1 MNTIKTITWLTFHE
15 ARRRKMVLA
24 ALVMG
29 GLFLLLYGLG
39 VALID
44 RNLKE
49 HPISAIQLRFNYSI
63 LLIAGLYVVHFLT
76 VMLAIFASVD
86 TIAGEI
92 ASHTIQTLV
101 TKPVRRWQIVLGKW
115 LGYAAMLLIYLGLLG
130 GGIFLVMYLLVGYVP
145 PNPLAGLLLL
155 MLEALVLLSL
165 SIMGGTRLSTLTN
178 GVLLFMLYG
187 VAFIGAWV
195 EQIGALL
202 QSHAAVNIGIVTSLL
217 MPVEALW
224 RRASYLMQPPILSS
238 IPTPFSGTSP
248 PSQAMV
254 IYAALYAAAALNYLD
269 VLRMLSDQDSLRAL
283 FYFLGDFVLQLV
295 WLNLTNVERA
305 RG

>member
-1 MNTIKTITWLTFHE
+1 VNTINTITWLTFHE

-24 ALVMG
+24 ALAMG
-29 GLFLLLYGLG
+29 GLFLLLYGIG
-39 VALID
+39 VSLIA
-44 RNLKE
+44 RNMQE
-49 HPISAIQLRFNYSI
+49 EGGGEAMRRFGYNL

-92 ASHTIQTLV
+92 ATHTIQTLV

-115 LGYAAMLLIYLGLLG
+115 LGYAGMLLLYLGLLG
-130 GGIFLVMYLLVGYVP
+130 GGIFLIVYLLVGYLP
-145 PNPLAGLLLL
+145 ANPLAGLLLL

-165 SIMGGTRLSTLTN
+165 SMLGGTRFSTLTN

-202 QSHAAVNIGIVTSLL
+202 QSHAAVNVGIVTSLL
-217 MPVEALW
+217 LPVEALW
-224 RRASYLMQPPILSS
+224 RRASYLMQPPLLSS
-238 IPTPFSGTSP
+238 IPSPFSGTSP
-248 PSQAMV
+248 PSEAMV
-254 IYAALYAAAALNYLD
+254 IYAALYAAAALGLA
-269 VLRMLSDQDSLRAL
+269 MLVFSRRDL
-283 FYFLGDFVLQLV
+283 
-295 WLNLTNVERA
+295 
-305 RG
+305 

>member
-39 VALID
+39 LALID

-49 HPISAIQLRFNYSI
+49 HQLSAIQMRFNYNI

-115 LGYAAMLLIYLGLLG
+115 LGYAGMLLIYLGLLG
-130 GGIFLVMYLLVGYVP
+130 GGIFVVTYVLVGYTP
-145 PNPLAGLLLL
+145 PNQLAGLLLL

-165 SIMGGTRLSTLTN
+165 SLLGGTRLSTLTN

-224 RRASYLMQPPILSS
+224 RRASYLMQPPILSG
-238 IPTPFSGTSP
+238 IPTPFSGISP

-254 IYAALYAAAALNYLD
+254 IYAALYAAAALGLAMRVFSRRD
-269 VLRMLSDQDSLRAL
+269 L
-283 FYFLGDFVLQLV
+283 
-295 WLNLTNVERA
+295 
-305 RG
+305 